1 MLQAIDMHAHIQTGE
16 RAKQGW
22 GHVAKAGLPMNTG
35 KWRPDPDGMA
45 EMYQSQN
52 MMAVIFDVDGETRSG
67 VKMDNGET
75 AAWMKKYPD
84 TFIGFGSVDP
94 WKGKIAENEV
104 KRCAEMGLRG
114 MKFQQAAQ
122 GFNPNDE
129 RFFPIYEAIVKLNL
143 PVIFHTGTTAV
154 AAGSPGGKGITLEY
168 CKPIPYI
175 DNLAAWY
182 PEMRIIMAHPAWP
195 WHDDQ
200 LAVLRHNI
208 NTLVQDKAFFGT
220 DFPMMT
226 PERWLAEFAELPLK
240 DTVRPKILLHNAA
253 KFLGIELKNA

>member
-1 MLQAIDMHAHIQTGE
+1 MHAHIQTGE

-75 AAWMKKYPD
+75 ANWMKKYPD

-94 WKGKIAENEV
+94 WKGKIAEIEV
-104 KRCAEMGLRG
+104 KRCADMGLRG

-129 RFFPIYEAIVKLNL
+129 RFFPIYETIVRLNL

-182 PEMRIIMAHPAWP
+182 PEMRIILAPPPAP
-195 WHDDQ
+195 LH
-200 LAVLRHNI
+200 
-208 NTLVQDKAFFGT
+208 DKAFFGT

-226 PERWLAEFAELPLK
+226 PERWLSEFAELPLK
-240 DTVRPKILLHNAA
+240 DSVRPKILLHNAA
-253 KFLGIELKNA
+253 KFLGIEVPAAAPAH